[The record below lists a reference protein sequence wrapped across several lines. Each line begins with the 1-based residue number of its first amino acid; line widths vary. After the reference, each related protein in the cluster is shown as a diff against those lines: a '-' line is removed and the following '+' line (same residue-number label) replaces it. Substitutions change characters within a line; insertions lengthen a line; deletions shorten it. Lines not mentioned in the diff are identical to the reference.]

1 MLIKRIACF
10 VTKIAPECSAA
21 DAKLSRGS
29 GAISAM
35 SDNGFP
41 YSITEN
47 RTNFME
53 NIDHA

>member
-10 VTKIAPECSAA
+10 VTKTAPECSAA

-41 YSITEN
+41 YSITDE
-47 RTNFME
+47 
-53 NIDHA
+53 